1 MKDRKR
7 ISKELFMIIQQN
19 RGSPIFNIYNI
30 LKNKIDIND
39 NDTELIEW
47 IFWYIKKVQKLF
59 YEKRKG
65 E

>member
-1 MKDRKR
+1 
-7 ISKELFMIIQQN
+7 MIIQQN